1 MGKSLQALL
10 MAGTGQF
17 ECSTRLRGKKS
28 LSKERDIETWDILT
42 YVHTSFKITSC
53 SVIFLS
59 SMAQHHSIR

>member
-28 LSKERDIETWDILT
+28 LSKERDIGTWDILT
-42 YVHTSFKITSC
+42 YCILLLKLHHAA
-53 SVIFLS
+53 SVF
-59 SMAQHHSIR
+59 